1 MIKKVCSFIIC
12 CALAIS
18 ILLMNPIDSKALSGN
33 EPTYTYWV
41 QDSSTLQKNNHKVKM
56 IEWIS
61 IDGRKSKVGTVKY
74 VTIKKKGDK

>member
-1 MIKKVCSFIIC
+1 MLSLLIC
-12 CALAIS
+12 AALAIS
-18 ILLMNPIDSKALSGN
+18 ILLINPIQSKALSGN

-41 QDSSTLQKNNHKVKM
+41 KDSSTLRKTTQKVKK

-74 VTIKKKGDK
+74 TTRASLRFY